1 MRRANSRRPGRPRED
16 RLLRQRE
23 IFLSVAPIIMAEG
36 ARAVTMRRAAQ
47 AACLSVGGLYH
58 YFPNRRAL
66 LLHGAQPEA
75 TIRLCNDFFDGQPP
89 YSEDQSSWAMAAS
102 FVEFQMEELRL
113 VRPAV
118 RAALELGV
126 EEFDKIVAAGLHRGT
141 QEFVDALR
149 RVLPDAEQ
157 RDLEGLSRAVRR
169 LELASVLDPDSNDDE
184 LRAALRGLLARS
196 FRRPAG
202 TPAAAHGELR
212 PRDVAA
218 RPAAGAGARS

>member
-1 MRRANSRRPGRPRED
+1 MNRRKPRRPGRPRED

-23 IFLSVAPIIMAEG
+23 IFLAVAPIILAEG

-75 TIRLCNDFFDGQPP
+75 TIRLCHDFFDGQSP
-89 YSEDQSSWAMAAS
+89 YGADQSSWAMAAS

-113 VRPAV
+113 IRPAV

-126 EEFDKIVAAGLHRGT
+126 EEFDKIVAAGLRRGT

-169 LELASVLDPDSNDDE
+169 LELASVLDPDSTDDE

-202 TPAAAHGELR
+202 VSGAANGEVR
-212 PRDVAA
+212 RRDAVTGA
-218 RPAAGAGARS
+218 AAGAGGRS

>member
-1 MRRANSRRPGRPRED
+1 
-16 RLLRQRE
+16 
-23 IFLSVAPIIMAEG
+23 
-36 ARAVTMRRAAQ
+36 
-47 AACLSVGGLYH
+47 
-58 YFPNRRAL
+58 
-66 LLHGAQPEA
+66 
-75 TIRLCNDFFDGQPP
+75 
-89 YSEDQSSWAMAAS
+89 MAAS

-157 RDLEGLSRAVRR
+157 RNLEGLSRAVRR
-169 LELASVLDPDSNDDE
+169 LELASVLDPGSTDDE
-184 LRAALRGLLARS
+184 VRAALRGLLARS

-202 TPAAAHGELR
+202 APAAAQGDLR
-212 PRDVAA
+212 RRDVAD
-218 RPAAGAGARS
+218 RAASGPGGRS